1 MPKYHLN
8 ECIVMKNC
16 ATSKWSH
23 YITKS
28 FWNMECFFKF
38 HTPLISLVVLTP
50 PIQPFIYRLCP
61 LYKAIKTCLQQ
72 QHIINSE
79 LESLYYVLFIWNAST
94 TNQSFLKNSINILNY
109 QHFCEIFKFRDWL
122 LTSSSRLIDHA
133 KEAQQMLG

>member
-1 MPKYHLN
+1 MPKYHVN

-38 HTPLISLVVLTP
+38 HTPPISLVVLTP

-61 LYKAIKTCLQQ
+61 FYKAIKTCLQQ

-94 TNQSFLKNSINILNY
+94 TNQSFQRIKLIFWIINTFVMCLEERY
-109 QHFCEIFKFRDWL
+109 RHRCCGSALSE
-122 LTSSSRLIDHA
+122 
-133 KEAQQMLG
+133 GVPG